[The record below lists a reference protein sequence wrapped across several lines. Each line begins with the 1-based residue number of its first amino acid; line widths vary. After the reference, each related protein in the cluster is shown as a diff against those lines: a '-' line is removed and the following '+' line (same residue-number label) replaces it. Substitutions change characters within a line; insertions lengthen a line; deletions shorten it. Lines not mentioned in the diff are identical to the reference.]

1 MGIFS
6 RIFKFA
12 DPAILPEIQFGRM
25 TTTTKSPAQY
35 ESWNTAITLFEQER
49 YLKAYTHLLD
59 YLSDNDEENV
69 EYINKVGKL
78 SFRLYQGSRL
88 IEGFA
93 NAHVFKVRVKIA
105 RFLKPNPTLMQ
116 WLLEENYF
124 LKYTRFSIDEDYC
137 ICLVFDT
144 YVEDGTPYKIY
155 EALKEL
161 AIKADTKDDV
171 LLIQFPELTPVEPI
185 RVRIPTPEET
195 EVRYKFMMVK
205 IEDTIREVNTEMLN
219 KSDYLGGISFL
230 LLDTLFRI
238 DFLVKP
244 EGTIMEDIQKVH
256 DMFFNNSVLD
266 VAYKNQH
273 IFQVLKTIAKTNYD
287 DFERQIYDV
296 KRTFGLSYFE
306 GQISFRELVRVQ
318 MSDFDW
324 YYNHGYPKY
333 AQAICGYIVGYAL
346 YAISLPVLTR
356 SLLMFYYRITET
368 DFFRDLGYTQET
380 YIESSRLNKSKIID
394 ELKRIFKLNIP
405 QKLPTKREF
414 NRLQYEDMAIF
425 GRTLLEMIADLE
437 YEV

>member
-12 DPAILPEIQFGRM
+12 ESAIQPEIQFGRM
-25 TTTTKSPAQY
+25 TTTVKSPTQY

-59 YLSDNDEENV
+59 YLSDSDEGNV
-69 EYINKVGKL
+69 EYTNNVGKL

-105 RFLKPNPTLMQ
+105 RFLKPNPILMQ

-124 LKYTRFSIDEDYC
+124 LKYTRFSIDEDHC

-155 EALKEL
+155 EALREL

-185 RVRIPTPEET
+185 RVRIPTQEEMD
-195 EVRYKFMMVK
+195 VRYRFMLAK
-205 IEDTIREVNTEMLN
+205 IEDTIREVATGSLN
-219 KSDYLGGISFL
+219 INNYLGGVSFL

-266 VAYKNQH
+266 VAYKNQY
-273 IFQVLKTIAKTNYD
+273 ILQTLKNIATTDYN

-296 KRTFGLSYFE
+296 KRTFGQSYFE

-324 YYNHGYPKY
+324 YYNQGYPKY

-356 SLLMFYYRITET
+356 TLLMFYYRITEA
-368 DFFRDLGYTQET
+368 DFFRDMGYVQEV

-394 ELKRIFKLNIP
+394 ELKRIYKLNIP
-405 QKLPTKREF
+405 QKHPTRREF
-414 NRLQYEDMAIF
+414 DRLQFDDIAIF